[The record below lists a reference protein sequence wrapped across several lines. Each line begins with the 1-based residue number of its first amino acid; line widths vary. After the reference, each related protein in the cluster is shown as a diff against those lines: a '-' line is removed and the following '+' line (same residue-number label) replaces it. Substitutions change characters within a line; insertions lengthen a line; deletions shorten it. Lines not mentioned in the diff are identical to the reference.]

1 MCLSIIV
8 DSPDRLLSEGEAYG
22 FQWVV
27 THNEM
32 GYRCGYI
39 RLPEN
44 HPWHGCDHN
53 SIDASVHGGL
63 TFSECGNYAQPN
75 NGAISSDGTI
85 TSINPIVNGIYD
97 VLLWNGTTNAIQQV
111 QLNVVNG
118 KATNSS
124 NAIFAINNNTVS
136 PDLNSDWWI
145 GFCCGHLGDAPDPAL
160 PGGCRPGIFSY
171 GKIRTQEYVEEQ
183 CKQLCEQALA
193 ASAGPLLLG
202 G

>member
-27 THNEM
+27 THDEM

-44 HPWHGCDHN
+44 HPWHGCDYEI
-53 SIDASVHGGL
+53 IDASVHGGL
-63 TFSECGNYAQPN
+63 TFSEPG
-75 NGAISSDGTI
+75 
-85 TSINPIVNGIYD
+85 
-97 VLLWNGTTNAIQQV
+97 
-111 QLNVVNG
+111 
-118 KATNSS
+118 
-124 NAIFAINNNTVS
+124 
-136 PDLNSDWWI
+136 PDSGWWI
-145 GFCCGHLGDAPDPAL
+145 GFDCAHACDAPDPAL
-160 PGGCRPGIFSY
+160 PGGCRTRTMLAAEPTPLRPGIFSY